1 MKINILFAALLILI
15 NTSCAQRPSVPSVA
29 IEEFIE
35 NMNSD
40 SSLVIL
46 DVRTPQELESS
57 LGKIESVINIP
68 VQELSKR
75 ISELEI
81 YKNKNIAV
89 ICRTGNRSTFATK
102 FLLDNGYK
110 AYNVLDGMVK
120 YKVLA
125 GIER

>member
-1 MKINILFAALLILI
+1 MKIKIFFAAFLILI
-15 NTSCAQRPSVPSVA
+15 NTSCAQRPNVPSVS

-68 VQELSKR
+68 VQELSER
-75 ISELEI
+75 VDELEA

-102 FLLDNGYK
+102 FLLDNGYN

-120 YKVLA
+120 YKELA
-125 GIER
+125 GIEK